1 MCNKLHTASV
11 CSELDVWLTPRDK
24 CRLSLLVWRR
34 YVLEPSTYKNPA
46 YSLSFHSPNKG
57 KLVPKSHKHILTIF
71 KVRTETSAW
80 WYQTLI
86 PSSLVCTR
94 QCQSSKQE
102 PKLIVRPDYQLN
114 SHTYPLNMT
123 SGLPESKKQ
132 ALSLLTRTWLIKLTR
147 QLSMESICHD
157 LRGGD
162 WWTQSAVF
170 WTTTT
175 VHCME
180 QGWLNSLSVYWLR
193 PRDAITKMWRRRRRL
208 EGPIGDLCDDCG
220 YRYWDVTSC
229 MY

>member
-11 CSELDVWLTPRDK
+11 CSELDVWLTPRGK

-34 YVLEPSTYKNPA
+34 YVLEPSTHKNPA

-57 KLVPKSHKHILTIF
+57 KLVSKSQKHILTIF

-80 WYQTLI
+80 YQNLI

-114 SHTYPLNMT
+114 SHTYTLNMT
-123 SGLPESKKQ
+123 SGLPKLSKKQ
-132 ALSLLTRTWLIKLTR
+132 ALSLLTRTWLIKLIQ
-147 QLSMESICHD
+147 QLSMESMCRD
-157 LRGGD
+157 LWGRGD
-162 WWTQSAVF
+162 WLTQSAVF
-170 WTTTT
+170 GTTTT

-180 QGWLNSLSVYWLR
+180 QDWLNSYAFTDWDHVTLLQKCEGGDADSKVQSV
-193 PRDAITKMWRRRRRL
+193 I
-208 EGPIGDLCDDCG
+208 
-220 YRYWDVTSC
+220 
-229 MY
+229 